1 MDYMGVNNMIY
12 QVRSVSV
19 YGGTMT
25 WEYDNEHEAK
35 CKVRELKDFGSM
47 FIVKLV
53 ELELEPTA

>member
-1 MDYMGVNNMIY
+1 MIY

-25 WEYDNEHEAK
+25 WEYDNEHDAK

>member
-1 MDYMGVNNMIY
+1 MIY

-25 WEYDNEHEAK
+25 WEYNNKHDAL
-35 CKVRELKDFGSM
+35 CKVRELKDLGGM

-53 ELELEPTA
+53 ELETL

>member
-1 MDYMGVNNMIY
+1 MIY

-25 WEYDNEHEAK
+25 WEYQTKHDAL
-35 CKVRELKDFGSM
+35 CKVRELKDLGGK

-53 ELELEPTA
+53 ELETT